1 MDRRDHASIMQMKNL
16 FQSKGFQRLV
26 VLGLL
31 VLILYGMKSM
41 FNLIL
46 ITFILTYLMDRFQKF
61 ISRKLEHFLPIN
73 RKIIIA
79 FLYTALIS
87 GIVITL
93 YKYVPILMVQ
103 ITQLVYQFNV
113 FVRNPP
119 DNEVI
124 RYLVSAIDHV
134 ELSKYV
140 NQGVDIIYNSL
151 ANVWKVSLQILLSLI
166 LSLFFLLEKSR
177 IVMFTA
183 KFKES
188 KLAVFYNEIEYFG
201 RKFARSFGK
210 VIEAQFL
217 IAIVNCVLSTIALWI
232 LGFPQLLGLALM
244 IFLLGLIPV
253 AGVIISLFPLCIIA
267 YNTGGMVYILYVLI
281 IVAVI
286 HAIESYFLNPKFMS
300 EKTNLPIFYTFMILI
315 FSEHFLGVWGLII
328 GIPIFMFLLD
338 VLEVISDEKEEMV
351 NNK

>member
-1 MDRRDHASIMQMKNL
+1 MQMKNL

-26 VLGLL
+26 ILGLL
-31 VLILYGMKSM
+31 VLILYGLKSM

-46 ITFILTYLMDRFQKF
+46 ITFIFTYLMDRFQKF

-79 FLYTALIS
+79 FLYIALVS

-93 YKYVPILMVQ
+93 YKYVPVLMIQ

-119 DNEVI
+119 DNEII

-140 NQGVDIIYNSL
+140 NQGVNIIYSSL
-151 ANVWKVSLQILLSLI
+151 ANIGKVSLQILLSLI

-177 IVMFTA
+177 IVTFTS
-183 KFKES
+183 KFKDS
-188 KLAVFYNEIEYFG
+188 KLAVFHNEIEYFG

-217 IAIVNCVLSTIALWI
+217 IAIVNCVLSVIGLWI

-253 AGVIISLFPLCIIA
+253 AGVIISLFPLCVIA
-267 YNTGGMVYILYVLI
+267 YNIGGMVYVVYILIMVT
-281 IVAVI
+281 VI

-328 GIPIFMFLLD
+328 GIPVFMFLLD
-338 VLEVISDEKEEMV
+338 VLEVTSDEKEEPV
-351 NNK
+351 NKE